1 MKIHLHSVTGLFTLI
16 DYDSTT
22 LWLATKTRPTF
33 NAPVSEFK
41 SLAGS
46 PWNDHVSYEDK
57 QLFLKTVAPEQAKKS
72 EELDNKIREWSALLD
87 KQAEE
92 SSKKLEKEDDNDSPF

>member
-1 MKIHLHSVTGLFTLI
+1 MKIHLHSVPGLFTLI

-46 PWNDHVSYEDK
+46 PWNDHVAYEDK

-92 SSKKLEKEDDNDSPF
+92 SSKKIEEEDDNDSPF